1 MISSPAVE
9 QASDAQ
15 AECRHHWVI
24 DSARGPTSWGFCRR
38 CAATREFANSCP
50 GAVWENGTLSDIL
63 RTSPTSSLWWE
74 RLQPL
79 SLVSE
84 NEAQSVAVDAC

>member
-1 MISSPAVE
+1 MINAIAVGE
-9 QASDAQ
+9 DPGAQ

-50 GAVWENGTLSDIL
+50 GVGLENGTLSDIL
-63 RTSPTSSLWWE
+63 RTLPASSLWWE

-84 NEAQSVAVDAC
+84 DEAQSVGVDAC

>member
-1 MISSPAVE
+1 MISSPAVGE
-9 QASDAQ
+9 ASDAQ

-74 RLQPL
+74 RLRPL

-84 NEAQSVAVDAC
+84 DEAQSVGVDAC